1 MDNAN
6 VAWVM
11 LIRSHKLLVDEMC
24 DLVIQKSMDGKE
36 MIEQLAPLLPACN
49 YQISRVKVLFK

>member
-1 MDNAN
+1 
-6 VAWVM
+6 M
-11 LIRSHKLLVDEMC
+11 LIRSHKLVDELC